1 MPNEDKEVSRDRAT
15 RETNRCCHPPPTKTS
30 QLFTL
35 TIKPRTL
42 TSRAKNSPHHET
54 TIMPTPQ
61 PKGVAAKPSR
71 AIFDPFNSSATG
83 HQRAENR
90 LGGSTSWRD
99 SRALKLRAQFVSG
112 AGGGERVSDTVGA
125 GSLEFGRDGRTESGG
140 WVEGAKGLRTGGQ
153 TSLWGAMKV
162 EKKDVER
169 SHGKE
174 IKVEGGG
181 EEDATVAATCVVNA
195 FTPLKKAADGSYRE
209 TSWTSHEASPSHLL
223 SPWDA
228 EEAPSPVDDEDLIQ
242 AVENVEEATKSTGAE
257 LSSLPLSTPPSTSST
272 VYPQIFSNLTFYING
287 STAPHIS
294 DHKLKHLLSLH
305 GGNLSISLGRKSV
318 THVIIGKPGSAGEGC
333 GGGLA
338 GTKIQKEIS
347 RQRGKALHFVTAEWV
362 VQSAKAGKR
371 LAESRFEGMK
381 LAPKGVGG
389 IAGMF
394 AKQAGVKRP
403 G

>member
-1 MPNEDKEVSRDRAT
+1 MTTPKPPNHKDK
-15 RETNRCCHPPPTKTS
+15 
-30 QLFTL
+30 
-35 TIKPRTL
+35 
-42 TSRAKNSPHHET
+42 
-54 TIMPTPQ
+54 
-61 PKGVAAKPSR
+61 AAKPSR

-99 SRALKLRAQFVSG
+99 SRSLKLRQQFVSG
-112 AGGGERVSDTVGA
+112 SGGGKRVSDTVGA
-125 GSLEFGRDGRTESGG
+125 GSLDFGRDGRTESGG
-140 WVEGAKGLRTGGQ
+140 WSDSAKGLRTGGQ
-153 TSLWGAMKV
+153 TSLWESMKV
-162 EKKDVER
+162 EKDVER
-169 SHGKE
+169 PAKK
-174 IKVEGGG
+174 IKVED
-181 EEDATVAATCVVNA
+181 DATRVVNA
-195 FTPLKKAADGSYRE
+195 FTPVKKADGSYRE

-223 SPWDA
+223 SPWD
-228 EEAPSPVDDEDLIQ
+228 VDDESSSSLLFDEHLIQ
-242 AVENVEEATKSTGAE
+242 AVEDVEEKTKSTAAE
-257 LSSLPLSTPPSTSST
+257 LPSLTSPTTPT
-272 VYPQIFSNLTFYING
+272 YPQIFSNLTFYING

-338 GTKIQKEIS
+338 GTKIQKEIA

-362 VQSAKAGKR
+362 VQSAKVGKR

-394 AKQAGVKRP
+394 AKQGGGKKP

>member
-1 MPNEDKEVSRDRAT
+1 M
-15 RETNRCCHPPPTKTS
+15 PPP
-30 QLFTL
+30 
-35 TIKPRTL
+35 
-42 TSRAKNSPHHET
+42 H
-54 TIMPTPQ
+54 
-61 PKGVAAKPSR
+61 PKGVAVKPTR

-99 SRALKLRAQFVSG
+99 SRSLKLRAQFVSG

-125 GSLEFGRDGRTESGG
+125 GSLDFGRDGRSESGG
-140 WVEGAKGLRTGGQ
+140 WVDGAKGLRTGGQ
-153 TSLWGAMKV
+153 TSLWEAMKV

-169 SHGKE
+169 SDGKE
-174 IKVEGGG
+174 IKVEGR
-181 EEDATVAATCVVNA
+181 EEDATAAAAATRVVNA
-195 FTPLKKAADGSYRE
+195 FTPFKKADGSYRE

-228 EEAPSPVDDEDLIQ
+228 EEASSLVDDEDLIQ
-242 AVENVEEATKSTGAE
+242 AAEYVEEATKSTAAE
-257 LSSLPLSTPPSTSST
+257 PSSLPPSPSPSTST
-272 VYPQIFSNLTFYING
+272 VVYPQIFSGLTFYING

-347 RQRGKALHFVTAEWV
+347 RQRGKALHFVMAEWV

-371 LAESRFEGMK
+371 LAESRFEGME

>member
-1 MPNEDKEVSRDRAT
+1 MTTPKPPN
-15 RETNRCCHPPPTKTS
+15 H
-30 QLFTL
+30 
-35 TIKPRTL
+35 
-42 TSRAKNSPHHET
+42 
-54 TIMPTPQ
+54 
-61 PKGVAAKPSR
+61 KGKAAKPSR

-99 SRALKLRAQFVSG
+99 SRSLKLRQQFVSG
-112 AGGGERVSDTVGA
+112 SGGGKRVSDTVGA
-125 GSLEFGRDGRTESGG
+125 GSLDFGRDGRTESGG
-140 WVEGAKGLRTGGQ
+140 WSDGAKGLRTGVQ
-153 TSLWGAMKV
+153 TSLWESMKV
-162 EKKDVER
+162 EKDVER
-169 SHGKE
+169 PAKK
-174 IKVEGGG
+174 IKVED
-181 EEDATVAATCVVNA
+181 DATRVVNA
-195 FTPLKKAADGSYRE
+195 FTPVKKADGSYRE

-223 SPWDA
+223 SPWD
-228 EEAPSPVDDEDLIQ
+228 VDDELSSSLFDEHLIQ
-242 AVENVEEATKSTGAE
+242 AVEDVEEKTKSTAAE
-257 LSSLPLSTPPSTSST
+257 LPSLTSPTTPT
-272 VYPQIFSNLTFYING
+272 YPQIFSNLTFYING

-338 GTKIQKEIS
+338 GTKIQKEVS

-371 LAESRFEGMK
+371 LAESRLKGMK

-394 AKQAGVKRP
+394 AKQGGGKKP

>member
-1 MPNEDKEVSRDRAT
+1 MA
-15 RETNRCCHPPPTKTS
+15 
-30 QLFTL
+30 
-35 TIKPRTL
+35 
-42 TSRAKNSPHHET
+42 A
-54 TIMPTPQ
+54 PTPS
-61 PKGVAAKPSR
+61 KGKAAKPSR
-71 AIFDPFNSSATG
+71 QIFDPFNSSATG

-99 SRALKLRAQFVSG
+99 SRSLKLREQFVSG
-112 AGGGERVSDTVGA
+112 SDGGKRVSDTVGA
-125 GSLEFGRDGRTESGG
+125 GSLDFGRDGRTESGG
-140 WVEGAKGLRTGGQ
+140 WIDGAKGLRTGGQ
-153 TSLWGAMKV
+153 TSLWESMKV
-162 EKKDVER
+162 EKDVE
-169 SHGKE
+169 KQPPAKK
-174 IKVEGGG
+174 IKL
-181 EEDATVAATCVVNA
+181 EDATATCVVNA
-195 FTPLKKAADGSYRE
+195 FTPVKKADGSYRE
-209 TSWTSHEASPSHLL
+209 TSLTSHEASPSHLI
-223 SPWDA
+223 SPWDVN
-228 EEAPSPVDDEDLIQ
+228 EDSSSSLLDGDLIQ
-242 AVENVEEATKSTGAE
+242 AVENVEEETKSKSTAAE
-257 LSSLPLSTPPSTSST
+257 LLPSSISPSPSTTST
-272 VYPQIFSNLTFYING
+272 TSYPQIFSNLTFYING

-338 GTKIQKEIS
+338 GTKIQKEIA

-381 LAPKGVGG
+381 LAPKSVGG

-394 AKQAGVKRP
+394 AKQAGAKRP

>member
-1 MPNEDKEVSRDRAT
+1 MTTPK
-15 RETNRCCHPPPTKTS
+15 PP
-30 QLFTL
+30 
-35 TIKPRTL
+35 
-42 TSRAKNSPHHET
+42 A
-54 TIMPTPQ
+54 
-61 PKGVAAKPSR
+61 PKGKAAKPSR

-90 LGGSTSWRD
+90 LCGSTSWRD
-99 SRALKLRAQFVSG
+99 SRSLKLRQQFVSG
-112 AGGGERVSDTVGA
+112 SGGGKRVSDTVGA
-125 GSLEFGRDGRTESGG
+125 GSLDFGRDGRTESGG
-140 WVEGAKGLRTGGQ
+140 WSDGAKGLRTGGQ
-153 TSLWGAMKV
+153 TSLWESMKV
-162 EKKDVER
+162 EKDVER
-169 SHGKE
+169 PAKK
-174 IKVEGGG
+174 IKVED
-181 EEDATVAATCVVNA
+181 DATRVVNT
-195 FTPLKKAADGSYRE
+195 FTPVKKVDE
-209 TSWTSHEASPSHLL
+209 EL
-223 SPWDA
+223 S
-228 EEAPSPVDDEDLIQ
+228 SSLFDEHVIQ
-242 AVENVEEATKSTGAE
+242 AVEDVEEKTKSMAAE
-257 LSSLPLSTPPSTSST
+257 LPSLKSPTTPT
-272 VYPQIFSNLTFYING
+272 YPQIFSNLTFYING

-394 AKQAGVKRP
+394 AKQGGGKKP

>member
-1 MPNEDKEVSRDRAT
+1 MTTPKPPN
-15 RETNRCCHPPPTKTS
+15 H
-30 QLFTL
+30 
-35 TIKPRTL
+35 
-42 TSRAKNSPHHET
+42 
-54 TIMPTPQ
+54 
-61 PKGVAAKPSR
+61 KGKAAKPSR

-99 SRALKLRAQFVSG
+99 SRSLKLRQQFVSG
-112 AGGGERVSDTVGA
+112 SGGGKRVSDTVGA
-125 GSLEFGRDGRTESGG
+125 GSLDFGRDGRTESGG
-140 WVEGAKGLRTGGQ
+140 WSDGAKGLRTGGQ
-153 TSLWGAMKV
+153 TSLWESIKV
-162 EKKDVER
+162 EKDVER
-169 SHGKE
+169 PPAKKL
-174 IKVEGGG
+174 KVED
-181 EEDATVAATCVVNA
+181 DATTTRVVNA
-195 FTPLKKAADGSYRE
+195 FTPVKKSDGSYRE

-223 SPWDA
+223 SPWDVD
-228 EEAPSPVDDEDLIQ
+228 EEASSSLFDEDLIQ
-242 AVENVEEATKSTGAE
+242 AVEDVEEKTKSTAAE
-257 LSSLPLSTPPSTSST
+257 LPSSKSPSPPTPT
-272 VYPQIFSNLTFYING
+272 YPQIFSNLTFYING

-338 GTKIQKEIS
+338 GTKIQKEIL

-389 IAGMF
+389 VAGMF
-394 AKQAGVKRP
+394 AKQTGGKKP

>member
-1 MPNEDKEVSRDRAT
+1 MTTPK
-15 RETNRCCHPPPTKTS
+15 PP
-30 QLFTL
+30 
-35 TIKPRTL
+35 
-42 TSRAKNSPHHET
+42 A
-54 TIMPTPQ
+54 
-61 PKGVAAKPSR
+61 PKGKAAKPSR

-99 SRALKLRAQFVSG
+99 SRSLKLRQQFVSG
-112 AGGGERVSDTVGA
+112 SGGGKRVSDTVGA
-125 GSLEFGRDGRTESGG
+125 GSLDFGRDGRTESGG
-140 WVEGAKGLRTGGQ
+140 WSDGAKGLRTGGQ
-153 TSLWGAMKV
+153 TSLWESMKV
-162 EKKDVER
+162 EKDVER
-169 SHGKE
+169 PAKK
-174 IKVEGGG
+174 IKVED
-181 EEDATVAATCVVNA
+181 DATRVVNA
-195 FTPLKKAADGSYRE
+195 FTPVKKVD
-209 TSWTSHEASPSHLL
+209 
-223 SPWDA
+223 
-228 EEAPSPVDDEDLIQ
+228 EESSSSLFDEHLIQ
-242 AVENVEEATKSTGAE
+242 AVEDVEEKTKSMAAE
-257 LSSLPLSTPPSTSST
+257 LPSLTSPTTPT
-272 VYPQIFSNLTFYING
+272 YPQIFSNLTFYING

-318 THVIIGKPGSAGEGC
+318 THVIIGKSGSAGEGC

-347 RQRGKALHFVTAEWV
+347 RQRGRALHFVTAEWV

-394 AKQAGVKRP
+394 AKQGGGKKP